1 MLRTHGWERE
11 RERERGKGGFFFV
24 PLSRKERNGTAGRD
38 HGLSSGGL
46 FIDIGF
52 GWEGE
57 GREEGGEGGEGGL
70 LSRRRGEEGSGG
82 ERRGEMVA
90 VLVEWRL

>member
-57 GREEGGEGGEGGL
+57 GREGGL
-70 LSRRRGEEGSGG
+70 LSRRRGEEGKGG
-82 ERRGEMVA
+82 EGG
-90 VLVEWRL
+90 RLRF